1 MGYGTLIIALKLQ
14 LKLVHHLIF
23 FHLLALS
30 LRFLACEA
38 LAIIVTIHGHEQLQ
52 VAHLTWPTLPR
63 SLCLS
68 LHLEVRLLLLLL

>member
-1 MGYGTLIIALKLQ
+1 MGYGTLVIALKLQ

-23 FHLLALS
+23 FYLLALGPG
-30 LRFLACEA
+30 FLACET
-38 LAIIVTIHGHEQLQ
+38 LTIIITIHGHEQLQ

-68 LHLEVRLLLLLL
+68 PHLEVRLLLLLL